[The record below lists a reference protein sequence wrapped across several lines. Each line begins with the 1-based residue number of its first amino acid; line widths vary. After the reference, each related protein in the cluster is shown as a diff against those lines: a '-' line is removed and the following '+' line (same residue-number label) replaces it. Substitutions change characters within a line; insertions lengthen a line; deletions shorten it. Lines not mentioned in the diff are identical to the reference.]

1 MEIIKSHIDIGT
13 ESRPGKELT
22 QVRAVVIHWT
32 GAPKQ
37 TAQTV
42 ISWWDDDKNGVY
54 GSAHFVIDMAGKIY
68 EAIPPNEV
76 AYHVG
81 SRNYTD
87 FAKKYFGEYKGVPI
101 CSDRQSPNNFT
112 IGVEM
117 IPVDS
122 TGNFTESTYQSAI
135 KLVKVLLFKHD
146 LELQNLLMHSHIR
159 PVNEKRCPKIFVDD
173 PAKWEEF
180 KMDMFKA

>member
-1 MEIIKSHIDIGT
+1 MNIIKSHMDKGQ
-13 ESRPGKELT
+13 ESRPGKKLT
-22 QVRAVVIHWT
+22 EVRAVVIHWT
-32 GAPKQ
+32 GVPKQ

-42 ISWWDDDKNGVY
+42 MNWWDNDDNGIY
-54 GSAHFVIDMAGKIY
+54 GSAHYVIDMNGNIY
-68 EAIPPNEV
+68 EAIPPDEV

-87 FAKKYFGEYKGVPI
+87 YARKYFGKHNGIVI

-112 IGVEM
+112 IGIEM

-122 TGNFTESTYQSAI
+122 NGNFTDKTREAAMNLAKT
-135 KLVKVLLFKHD
+135 LLFENN

-159 PVNEKRCPKIFVDD
+159 PVSEKRCPKLFVDD